1 MTIISCYDTLMLTDS
16 SVSAMLSN
24 LRNYSDRE
32 VPKTPEIEA
41 LRKLDREATLDRS
54 WWQKFFNP
62 TKEELLEQIA
72 EPTFVEKLVFNHP
85 ELVLGPASLGL
96 SGLKTAGALAL
107 QRVAPRVLALG
118 SVAPLWENLVNYMK
132 GGKDAVKKPVSGGNA
147 PRIQNSKVDAD
158 NYIKGLTD
166 QKNLILNRGKIKD
179 GYHYY
184 EVMQKFEYKG
194 IKFKKGD
201 FVSRDT
207 KHHEI
212 EWFRGE
218 NQHYGALDPVTGQVK
233 PRSIVPGRTLK
244 TK

>member
-41 LRKLDREATLDRS
+41 LRKLDREATFDRS

-72 EPTFVEKLVFNHP
+72 EPTFVEKLIFNHP

-132 GGKDAVKKPVSGGNA
+132 VGKDAVKKPV
-147 PRIQNSKVDAD
+147 NSSPTTRAGTTGYKTGKSWDSLKPV
-158 NYIKGLTD
+158 NSPEMQREI
-166 QKNLILNRGKIKD
+166 GKINKQAFGGGEMRTD
-179 GYHYY
+179 G
-184 EVMQKFEYKG
+184 EYVFRFDPAHQTGKIHMEMYKKVAKG
-194 IKFKKGD
+194 WQPYA
-201 FVSRDT
+201 
-207 KHHEI
+207 EC
-212 EWFRGE
+212 
-218 NQHYGALDPVTGQVK
+218 DPQTGNILEG
-233 PRSIVPGRTLK
+233 SLK
-244 TK
+244 EMAKRQ